1 MPLTTM
7 TIRVPADP
15 GTMYQHDALANN
27 VGKRIE
33 ILRGALD
40 GLGPEERVFGILTNV
55 TVSQNGDSFELT
67 VVY

>member
-1 MPLTTM
+1 MSLTTM
-7 TIRVPADP
+7 TIRVPADA
-15 GTMYQHDALANN
+15 GSMYQHDALANN

-40 GLGPEERVFGILTNV
+40 GLRPQERVFGILTAV
-55 TVSQNGDSFELT
+55 TVSPNGDSFELT